1 MLYISLYY
9 NIYNTFIIYYIIAYI
24 IEIQPSPKVGFWL
37 GCFVVLSKGLLCHN
51 EAITTV
57 YIQRWGHRSG
67 PWSPRPKYVRCA
79 RSSADAF
86 CPSGGGADAVWRCAD
101 PLGMR
106 SNLRERARTM
116 ALSGGVGGSS
126 LGRAAVGLQHL
137 KGDSAIRFTHK
148 IRQRAV
154 ISCMINLHTIL
165 MWRTMWGELV
175 GYIVV
180 TLGTEKVVF
189 GSFSIICDDIAL

>member
-1 MLYISLYY
+1 MRLLPLFIS
-9 NIYNTFIIYYIIAYI
+9 NAVGIA
-24 IEIQPSPKVGFWL
+24 P
-37 GCFVVLSKGLLCHN
+37 
-51 EAITTV
+51 
-57 YIQRWGHRSG
+57 G
-67 PWSPRPKYVRCA
+67 PGSPRPKYVRCA

-126 LGRAAVGLQHL
+126 LGCAAVGLQHL

-154 ISCMINLHTIL
+154 ISCMINLHTL
-165 MWRTMWGELV
+165 LVWRTMWGELV
-175 GYIVV
+175 EFIVI
-180 TLGTEKVVF
+180 TLETVILVF
-189 GSFSIICDDIAL
+189 GTFSIICDDIQSSMVMVKERRLKSRLGLGFGVNVSLFLLD